1 MGVGIVFSCVL
12 RASARG
18 PGILSLS
25 RALSPLPPT
34 HLLLQKKRDTAEPK
48 PTPSSSLPHF
58 PYRFQ
63 KGSLSVASALGR
75 TLEKHVTCA
84 ALRTC
89 TASAHP
95 STHATKRQLRKLPVP
110 FFSQPL
116 HPTKCLALVCTCENT
131 HKVCMFANTHT
142 VCMCGNTHTHAHD
155 ACPETAANGV
165 KPPRGTPT
173 RNPYT
178 LSGVRV

>member
-1 MGVGIVFSCVL
+1 M
-12 RASARG
+12 RASCKCTR
-18 PGILSLS
+18 PWYSLSLA
-25 RALSPLPPT
+25 RAFSPPT
-34 HLLLQKKRDTAEPK
+34 HPPTLTEKERHRRAKANAIVVTAPFPVPFPEREP
-48 PTPSSSLPHF
+48 F
-58 PYRFQ
+58 CR
-63 KGSLSVASALGR
+63 LSPR
-75 TLEKHVTCA
+75 TYSEKHVTCA

-95 STHATKRQLRKLPVP
+95 TTHATKRQLRKLPVP

-116 HPTKCLALVCTCENT
+116 HPTKRLALVCTCENT
-131 HKVCMFANTHT
+131 HIVCMFANTHT